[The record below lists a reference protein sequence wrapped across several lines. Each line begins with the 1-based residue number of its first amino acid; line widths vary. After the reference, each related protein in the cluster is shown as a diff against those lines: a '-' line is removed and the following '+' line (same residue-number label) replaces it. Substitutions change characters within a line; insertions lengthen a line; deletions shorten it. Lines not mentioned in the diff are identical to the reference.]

1 MLCRPYADAGDY
13 TTFTPRRHA
22 ESALHAVDPKIC
34 FLCNYDD
41 PRQSEFFKYF
51 AENFEKL
58 KLKRLINVDKTSQK
72 DVCPVCG
79 QHFEYEEMEGDH
91 IVPWSKGGK
100 TVPENLQMLC
110 RRDNALK
117 SDR

>member
-1 MLCRPYADAGDY
+1 MVASLVFPCLSLPFLLSCCPVRLASLQEESLCAAHY
-13 TTFTPRRHA
+13 TVQGTFPA
-22 ESALHAVDPKIC
+22 EG
-34 FLCNYDD
+34 
-41 PRQSEFFKYF
+41 
-51 AENFEKL
+51 
-58 KLKRLINVDKTSQK
+58 
-72 DVCPVCG
+72 VCPVCG
-79 QHFEYEEMEGDH
+79 HHFEYDEMEGDH